1 VRHALACVRR
11 QQNTGSF
18 VAGRLLSDDGRTHAF
33 NGKQARAPTERG
45 DRFRPISSVPL
56 PRSARSL
63 FPFRRH
69 AAGDRLGDDAIALA
83 TMRSPGAGS
92 IAGATRDRFRAS
104 ACRLLRLVRPLRLG
118 SERQPRRLLTIAF
131 VISAAYGG
139 RPESTE
145 STRRRHRRPTSP
157 SAQEHARAASEV
169 GFSNATLA
177 GDGYRCTPSAVSTV
191 A

>member
-1 VRHALACVRR
+1 M
-11 QQNTGSF
+11 
-18 VAGRLLSDDGRTHAF
+18 
-33 NGKQARAPTERG
+33 
-45 DRFRPISSVPL
+45 SVPVGPWPL
-56 PRSARSL
+56 ALSPKSSGPVPQDR
-63 FPFRRH
+63 
-69 AAGDRLGDDAIALA
+69 AGGVTIAFHESDRAECSRADDAYGDDAIARSRLDRWRYARSLSSERVSSAPARA
-83 TMRSPGAGS
+83 TASPR
-92 IAGATRDRFRAS
+92 IRAS
-104 ACRLLRLVRPLRLG
+104 ASPVVDDR
-118 SERQPRRLLTIAF
+118 F

-145 STRRRHRRPTSP
+145 STRRRHRRPTSS